1 MIIKTNQDK
10 EKAGSLKKMAE
21 VTLKRLKE
29 TDIGK
34 YPTNTLT
41 DYYDIIRKL
50 MESLTSLEGIKI
62 KGEGA
67 HLEIIDYIC
76 KKYNLGESTR
86 SFIQELRNY
95 RNRISYEGFNI
106 KESYIEDNSERI
118 EKIIKKLISLLGNIP
133 Q

>member
-1 MIIKTNQDK
+1 MIIKTNPDK
-10 EKAGSLKKMAE
+10 EKARSLKKMAE

-106 KESYIEDNSERI
+106 KERYIEDNSERI
-118 EKIIKKLISLLGNIP
+118 ENIINRLISLLSDPP